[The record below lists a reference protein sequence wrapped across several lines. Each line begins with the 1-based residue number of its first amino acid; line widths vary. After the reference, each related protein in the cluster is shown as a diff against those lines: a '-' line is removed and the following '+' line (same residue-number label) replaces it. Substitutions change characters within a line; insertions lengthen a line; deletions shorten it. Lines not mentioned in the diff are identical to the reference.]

1 MGKKSF
7 PKRPSGGFRS
17 STKKFY
23 VTAGIEPVRIG
34 GKKVK
39 SPEEDTIEP
48 LVDEIP
54 PYRESVL
61 YTAPIIQALPEEP
74 LLVKKEAKSCSLG
87 ENFMRGLWNFMR
99 GERAG

>member
-39 SPEEDTIEP
+39 NPEDEVIEP
-48 LVDEIP
+48 PVDEILT
-54 PYRESVL
+54 EETVL
-61 YTAPIIQALPEEP
+61 YKAPVIETSIKVPEI
-74 LLVKKEAKSCSLG
+74 KSCCVG
-87 ENFMRGLWNFMR
+87 EKFMRGLWNFVR
-99 GERAG
+99 GERL